1 MDTDTVKG
9 DERLQ
14 KAVIEAEKTKKL
26 TPIIKEELRYSIL
39 ARRCKENKGDIEL
52 DEEKTIIKMVNKV
65 HEFFF
70 YKIFF
75 SRSFYQ
81 TVAKDGQN
89 LITTNAILSL
99 ISRKLN
105 NLSHIFLQ

>member
-1 MDTDTVKG
+1 MVKG

-14 KAVIEAEKTKKL
+14 KALIEAEKTKKL
-26 TPIIKEELRYSIL
+26 TPIIKEELRCSIL

-52 DEEKTIIKMVNKV
+52 DEEKTIIKMVK
-65 HEFFF
+65 FTSFSF
-70 YKIFF
+70 TRFFF

-81 TVAKDGQN
+81 TVPKDGKN

-105 NLSHIFLQ
+105 NLFHIFFK